1 MAETHAA
8 DLFPTLERVSV
19 RLCGSSLNLFEQF
32 VRMMEWPAEDA
43 VKILLTYS
51 LVIEKGRGLSP
62 EQVRDELGGARAE
75 LATLR
80 HRAFMADE
88 TIRTLEMNVTGFTAA
103 IEQFEKSLP
112 ALEQRR
118 PAVLARF
125 EQLMA
130 EAVRRGIEIEE
141 EVPDSVTPQQSLL
154 DFFRRHRGAPPGR
167 D

>member
-8 DLFPTLERVSV
+8 YLFPPLGRVRL
-19 RLCGSSLNLFEQF
+19 RLCGSCLNLFEQF
-32 VRMMEWPAEDA
+32 VRAMGWPAEDA
-43 VKILLTYS
+43 AKILLAYP
-51 LVIEKGRGLSP
+51 LVIEKGKGLSP

-103 IEQFEKSLP
+103 LEQFERSLP
-112 ALEQRR
+112 TLEQKRA
-118 PAVLARF
+118 AVLARF

-130 EAVRRGIEIEE
+130 EAVHKGIEIEE
-141 EVPDSVTPQQSLL
+141 EVPDPVPPQQSLL
-154 DFFRRHRGAPPGR
+154 DFFRRHRSAPPGR

>member
-1 MAETHAA
+1 MTETDAA
-8 DLFPTLERVSV
+8 DLFPPLERVQV
-19 RLCGSSLNLFEQF
+19 RLCGSCLNLFERF
-32 VRMMEWPAEDA
+32 VRAMGWPTGDA
-43 VKILLTYS
+43 VKILLAYP
-51 LVIEKGRGLSP
+51 LAIEKGRGLSP

-88 TIRTLEMNVTGFTAA
+88 TVRTLEMNVTGFTAA
-103 IEQFEKSLP
+103 IEQFERSLP
-112 ALEQRR
+112 TLEQKRA
-118 PAVLARF
+118 AVLARF

-130 EAVRRGIEIEE
+130 EAVGKGIEVEE

-154 DFFRRHRGAPPGR
+154 DFFRRHRGAPPDR

>member
-8 DLFPTLERVSV
+8 DLFPTLERVAV

-32 VRMMEWPAEDA
+32 VRAMDWPAEDA
-43 VKILLTYS
+43 AKILLAYT

-103 IEQFEKSLP
+103 IEQFERS
-112 ALEQRR
+112 
-118 PAVLARF
+118 
-125 EQLMA
+125 
-130 EAVRRGIEIEE
+130 
-141 EVPDSVTPQQSLL
+141 EV
-154 DFFRRHRGAPPGR
+154 APVWWRVNP
-167 D
+167 